1 METTGR
7 LKLGKGRI
15 LGTEIIKTSNKQ
27 TNKQTTLHLPNN
39 IVLDTTV
46 MRSQKSWSIRD
57 ATERLGIPR

>member
-15 LGTEIIKTSNKQ
+15 LGTEIIKTS
-27 TNKQTTLHLPNN
+27 NKQTTLHLPNN